1 AMPAPHRPLDT
12 YYPSECDRSA
22 WVRGI
27 FDRTAG
33 DYDRI
38 ERILGLGTGS
48 WYRRRALRDAG
59 LTPGRT
65 VVDVGTGTG
74 LLACAA
80 VTVVGDPA
88 LVTGVDPS
96 AGMIEHARVP
106 AGVRLLSGSAEAIP
120 VPDCS
125 ADFLSMGYALRHL
138 SDLSVAFA
146 EFYRV
151 MRPGGRLCLLEI
163 TLPASAVSR
172 AFLKVWLTGFVPR
185 IASVVAHRDAPLL
198 MRYYWDTIAACVP
211 PARQLRP
218 KVLIQLH
225 DECTHID
232 RRIQATPESHAIGDR
247 HRGAPEQRPSLA
259 RIRGIGLD
267 DKSLNGYAGFLGD
280 HADAGLQRVDGWVRR
295 SGPLRKQQH
304 NSAAAQ
310 LRHRLVNHPPGRVVP
325 NVARETR
332 PRA

>member
-1 AMPAPHRPLDT
+1 MVTLVDDDLSTVADQLIDLLPTHESLDHRDVAPTIGFTLTPADLAYQPDTWHAASSRASIPAAPAMPAPHRPLDR
-12 YYPSECDRSA
+12 YYPGERDRSA

-96 AGMIEHARVP
+96 AGMIEQARVP

-172 AFLKVWLTGFVPR
+172 ALLKVWLNGFVPR
-185 IASVVAHRDAPLL
+185 IASVIAHRDAPLL

-211 PARQLRP
+211 PDTILA
-218 KVLIQLH
+218 
-225 DECTHID
+225 
-232 RRIQATPESHAIGDR
+232 AIG
-247 HRGAPEQRPSLA
+247 A
-259 RIRGIGLD
+259 
-267 DKSLNGYAGFLGD
+267 AGF
-280 HADAGLQRVDGWVRR
+280 ADAHRCVDLGIFSAYRA
-295 SGPLRKQQH
+295 RK
-304 NSAAAQ
+304 
-310 LRHRLVNHPPGRVVP
+310 PG
-325 NVARETR
+325 
-332 PRA
+332 